1 MLDRDQ
7 LKESLRIYICQEL
20 LKKADYELGDEQSLI
35 NGGLLDSFAITDIA
49 VFVDE
54 NFGVYIPNEEL
65 DAEKMDTL
73 NGIVTQILHWQEKPN
88 ES

>member
-1 MLDRDQ
+1 MLDKNK
-7 LKESLRIYICQEL
+7 LKEKLRNYICQEL
-20 LKKADYELGDEQSLI
+20 LKKADYDLGDEQSLI

-73 NGIVTQILHWQEKPN
+73 NGMVSQILYWQDKQ
-88 ES
+88 

>member
-1 MLDRDQ
+1 MLEKNEV
-7 LKESLRIYICQEL
+7 KERLRNYICREL
-20 LKKADYELGDEQSLI
+20 LKKTDYDLGDEQSLI
-35 NGGLLDSFAITDIA
+35 NGGVLDSFAITDIA

-73 NGIVTQILHWQEKPN
+73 NGMVSQILYWQDKQ
-88 ES
+88 